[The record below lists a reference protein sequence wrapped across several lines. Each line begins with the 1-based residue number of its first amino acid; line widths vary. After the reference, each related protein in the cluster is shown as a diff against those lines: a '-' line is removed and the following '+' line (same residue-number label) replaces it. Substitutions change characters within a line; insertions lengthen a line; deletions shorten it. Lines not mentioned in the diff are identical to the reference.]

1 MKFRK
6 FIPVALSCLFLLET
20 PFTSMAAS
28 VPLTESNAAV
38 SDAGMEISSGNMQ
51 AQKAAGKQTSLKLKT
66 ESLTIFTENTYQLRA
81 LKKSDSLKKNWAFFS
96 VGIIIEV

>member
-38 SDAGMEISSGNMQ
+38 SDAGMEISSGNMPT
-51 AQKAAGKQTSLKLKT
+51 KPFLSVFK
-66 ESLTIFTENTYQLRA
+66 IFRT
-81 LKKSDSLKKNWAFFS
+81 
-96 VGIIIEV
+96 V